1 MGATQRTITMPS
13 VDVIIEL
20 SPEACL
26 SHYEG
31 RTGQVY
37 TWSLDGRRVVFPAT
51 ALRQVVTRDGVHGIF
66 RLRFSSAG
74 QFETIE
80 RIR

>member
-1 MGATQRTITMPS
+1 MPS
-13 VDVIIEL
+13 VDVVIEL

-31 RTGQVY
+31 RAEQVY

-51 ALRQVVTRDGVHGIF
+51 ALRQVITRDGVHGIF